1 MVIFGCLLERKKN
14 NIGYLSFKKH
24 RNFKEPKSIYIT
36 RRNGKYW
43 VSFCFENDNIMEVQ
57 SKKETL
63 KYLKGC
69 DLEYLEKHTI
79 GIDRGV
85 AIPIQAGN
93 QSFDFS
99 QTQKKKQN

>member
-1 MVIFGCLLERKKN
+1 
-14 NIGYLSFKKH
+14 
-24 RNFKEPKSIYIT
+24 
-36 RRNGKYW
+36 
-43 VSFCFENDNIMEVQ
+43 MEVQ

-99 QTQKKKQN
+99 QTQKKKTKLNMLGILNVFKSD